1 MKLYAL
7 FVGINKYAV
16 ERHNLNGCIDDMQ
29 AMHDFLQAHCKK
41 NKIDFTP
48 NILTDAA
55 ATRKNIIAGFS
66 HFDKSQNGDICVFY
80 YSGHGSQAP
89 CPPEFNEAD
98 GLCET
103 IVCHDSRLPNGK
115 DILDKEL
122 GALIYAATSDKD
134 VHFTAIM
141 DCCHAGSN
149 TRSVGSKPFVARMA
163 EPANIITE
171 KKDLW
176 GFKDNLYRETTDEN
190 RKVQLSVKTNPYFHL
205 AAAQS
210 NQTAK
215 ELPLDGNKTR
225 GAFTYTL
232 LQTLQNRG
240 ADITYFNLIEQIK
253 LGIENLVP
261 DQTPLYEGINGGK
274 NVKKA
279 MFLQQDSTKNIA
291 EYLVNHTKDGGWK
304 INAGSL
310 DGLNKGGKIQLD
322 DQTIA
327 EVTSV
332 AADFANLTFTN
343 TPRSIT
349 SVIPAKIIDWGKPK
363 LGIVFAAESDETG
376 KKVLLKALKNE
387 PSNFFEMTSNSNLA
401 VYRILAK
408 NGDYSLLK
416 ANEKTPLFLRVKGGF
431 NDTQAGEFVNSVEKV
446 CKADYIKNLANPT
459 TSIRDID
466 IDFTVKKIDASCF
479 KKGEEIVDFL
489 DPQDG
494 KYWNLDSNINDKTAL
509 VKDYSTPIVLKYE
522 KHNDIDVA
530 PAVFIRAKNNSNK
543 PLYLGA
549 VFCYSNYDLTNNFI
563 NDSSSVNGVVC
574 IQPGKFIDLCDAG
587 YTAVSLILA
596 RKDEGFEYYYPQRI
610 SEISITAQFIIS
622 TESFDI
628 SDFAQDGLLLEEL
641 EVLQNKNGAGRNSQK
656 KAEVN
661 QPDWRTKTLNFIV
674 QRSTENAPFAP
685 NAPAKI
691 KGMTI
696 KGNDKIAAQAN
707 LAGSAQSTRDIGATA
722 MPNLASR
729 GLQPF
734 NLEESVGNMQA
745 LNVLELTNIE
755 DVKQLKK
762 VTEYNPFVIELDQ
775 EIAAN
780 ETIIPLGCFEVIDE
794 KTGEKRKWY
803 APIGTLAAD
812 GKTLNITQLPE
823 LTPNGTRSIS
833 GSCKIFFQKVVMGKK
848 THPILQQVEIKQT
861 IDLTEADLD
870 IIGRQSQS
878 LNDEFI
884 TVPFATETAEIK
896 ANIAKAKR
904 IVLFIHGIIGD
915 TEVMA
920 QSLKKAKTWQKR
932 NGVDTEVFID
942 EYYDVALTFDYENL
956 NTSIAENAN
965 HLRNKLKEVGL
976 GNNHGKELHI
986 IAHSMGG
993 LVSRWMIEKNCT
1005 RNVVQFLL
1013 QLGTPNAG
1021 SEIGNVTD
1029 YCKKN
1034 LPKVLNAGGAFLG
1047 LPTPLTMAIAWA
1059 AGKAADGALVTMGEL
1074 KPSSSILKYLNDG
1087 CDPEIP
1093 YAIIAGSTVEMQEEK
1108 TLWKRLTS
1116 PYDLVTIL
1124 LYHEDNDLAVR
1135 ISSIFG
1141 IKDLEKRAIPTPQ
1154 YTVKCDHIT
1163 YFTNGNSLDAMAEI
1177 IAQKCKS

>member
-7 FVGINKYAV
+7 FIGINKYAV
-16 ERHNLNGCIDDMQ
+16 ERHNLNGCIADMQ

-41 NKIDFTP
+41 NNIQFTP
-48 NILTDAA
+48 KILTDAD
-55 ATRKNIIAGFS
+55 ATRKNVIAGFS
-66 HFDKSQNGDICVFY
+66 HFDESKNGDICVLY

-89 CPPEFNEAD
+89 CPPEFNETD

-103 IVCHDSRLPNGK
+103 IVCHDSRLPGGK

-134 VHFTAIM
+134 LHFTAIM

-149 TRSVGSKPFVARMA
+149 TRSVGSKPFTARMA
-163 EPANIITE
+163 EPASIITTAR
-171 KKDLW
+171 DMW
-176 GFKDNLYRETTDEN
+176 GFKDNLYREIKDVETG
-190 RKVQLSVKTNPYFHL
+190 KVQYATKANPYFHL
-205 AAAQS
+205 AAAKS

-215 ELPLDGNKTR
+215 ELPLDGAKTR

-232 LQTLQNRG
+232 LQILQNKG
-240 ADITYFNLIEQIK
+240 TDISYFNLIEQVK
-253 LGIENLVP
+253 LTIENLVP
-261 DQTPLYEGINGGK
+261 DQTPLYDGVNGGK

-279 MFLQQDSTKNIA
+279 LFLQQNASKNIT
-291 EYLVNHTKDGGWK
+291 EYQVNYTKELGWK

-310 DGLNKGGKIQLD
+310 DGLNKGGKVQLND
-322 DQTIA
+322 NTVA

-332 AADFANLTFTN
+332 SADFATLNLTTASRGL
-343 TPRSIT
+343 TT
-349 SVIPAKIIDWGKPK
+349 VIPATILDWGKPK
-363 LGIVFAAESDETG
+363 TGIVFAADSDEAG
-376 KKVLLKALKNE
+376 KKVLLNAIKNA
-387 PSNFFEMTSNSNLA
+387 PSSFFEMTGNSNTA

-408 NGDYSLLK
+408 DGYYALLK
-416 ANEKTPLFLRVKGGF
+416 SNNETPLFLRVKGGF
-431 NDTQAGEFVNSVEKV
+431 NDTQANDFLDAVEKV
-446 CKADYIKNLANPT
+446 CKSDFIKNLSNPA

-466 IDFTVKKIDASCF
+466 IDFTVKKIDATCF
-479 KKGEEIVDFL
+479 KKGDDITPFIDA
-489 DPQDG
+489 DDAS
-494 KYWNLDSNINDKTAL
+494 YWNLNNDKSL
-509 VKDYSTPIVLKYE
+509 LIKDLTTPIVLKYD
-522 KHNDIDVA
+522 KHNDKDIA
-530 PAVFIRAKNNSNK
+530 PAAFIRVKNNSNK
-543 PLYLGA
+543 PLFVGS
-549 VFCYSNYDLTNNFI
+549 VFCFSNYDLTNNYI
-563 NDSSSVNGVVC
+563 NDNSALNGVVC

-587 YTAVSLILA
+587 FAGLSLILA
-596 RKDEGFEYYYPQRI
+596 RENEGFKYYYPKRI
-610 SEISITAQFIIS
+610 NEINVTAQFIIS
-622 TESFDI
+622 TENFDI

-641 EVLQNKNGAGRNSQK
+641 EVLENRNGAGRNAQQK
-656 KAEVN
+656 VEVK

-674 QRSTENAPFAP
+674 QRPSENAPFAP
-685 NAPAKI
+685 DAPAKI
-691 KGMTI
+691 KGMTV
-696 KGNDKIAAQAN
+696 KGNGKIVAQAG

-734 NLEESVGNMQA
+734 NLEEGVGNMQA

-762 VTEYNPFVIELDQ
+762 VNKDNPFVIELDE

-823 LTPNGTRSIS
+823 PTPTGTRSIS

-848 THPILQQVEIKQT
+848 THPILQQVIVKRT
-861 IDLTEADLD
+861 VDLTEADLD

-884 TVPFATETAEIK
+884 TVPLATEAAQIK

-904 IVLFIHGIIGD
+904 IVLYVHGIIGD

-956 NTSIAENAN
+956 GTSIAENAN
-965 HLRNKLKEVGL
+965 SLRAKLKEVGL

-1005 RNVVQFLL
+1005 QNVVQFLL

-1059 AGKAADGALVTMGEL
+1059 AGKAADSALVTMNEL
-1074 KPSSSILKYLNDG
+1074 TPSSSILKYLNDG

-1093 YAIIAGSTVEMQEEK
+1093 YAIIAGSTIEMQEEK
-1108 TLWKRLTS
+1108 TLWQRLTS
-1116 PYDLVTIL
+1116 PYDLLTVL

-1135 ISSIFG
+1135 ISSIYG
-1141 IKDLEKRAIPTPQ
+1141 IKGLEKRSIPTPQ
-1154 YTVKCDHIT
+1154 CTVKCDHIT
-1163 YFTNGNSLDAMAEI
+1163 YFTNALSLDAMGKI
-1177 IAQKCKS
+1177 IAEKCES